1 MSAQKVRIYDHPNP
15 QLKSFLTSLEICAY
29 RVEHFKRPLDRG
41 SEKALE
47 QIGAIG
53 AQVVRDLMALPGVH
67 EVSIKPKEVRI
78 KKGTAY
84 SWGDIQERA
93 LEILLRA
100 LRRKELRIVRGRVP
114 LRTENDP
121 KGSDSRGGAE

>member
-1 MSAQKVRIYDHPNP
+1 MPAQNVRIYDHPNP
-15 QLKSFLTSLEICAY
+15 QSFLTSVEICAH
-29 RVEHFKRPLDRG
+29 RVEHFKRPLDR
-41 SEKALE
+41 SSQKALE

-67 EVSIKPKEVRI
+67 EISIKPKEVRI
-78 KKGTAY
+78 KKGAAY
-84 SWGDIQERA
+84 SWGDIEERT

-100 LRRKELRIVRGRVP
+100 LKRKELRIVRGRAP

-121 KGSDSRGGAE
+121 KGSDSRGGPE